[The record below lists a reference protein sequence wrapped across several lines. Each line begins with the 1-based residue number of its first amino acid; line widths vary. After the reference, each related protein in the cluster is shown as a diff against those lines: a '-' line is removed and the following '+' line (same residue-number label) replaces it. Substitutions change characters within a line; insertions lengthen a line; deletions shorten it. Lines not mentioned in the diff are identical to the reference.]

1 MFNKFEDSFYR
12 VNYNDNNSVWFY
24 YYFDDNGDVQKG
36 SYNVQDNY
44 VDKNIIDIER
54 RRIEFFNK
62 LSSSQKEKYI
72 LFEGD
77 KLIDDI
83 KKNIEN

>member
-12 VNYNDNNSVWFY
+12 VNYNNNNSVWFY